1 MTSPSGYEPAP
12 EPVPDAAAVPET
24 VRVPVTAAAPTTGRT
39 PSAGPGPDGVALA
52 VHGVQHAYGATVAL
66 RGVDLQVAQ
75 GEVLAVTGPSGCG
88 KSTLLH
94 VAAGLIVPQSGR
106 VELLG
111 RDLERAGEDE
121 RAALRRREVGIVL
134 QFGQLVPELTA
145 LDNVALPLLLD
156 RRDPVGARAL
166 AAEWLD
172 RCGAGD
178 VAGSLAA
185 TLSGGQSQRVA
196 VARSMITRPRV
207 VFADEPT
214 GSLDTLGG
222 RQLLALL
229 LDRARD
235 AGASVVLVT
244 HDNTV
249 AARADREV
257 RMSDG
262 VLVSG
267 ARLS

>member
-1 MTSPSGYEPAP
+1 MNTRPLPLDPSL
-12 EPVPDAAAVPET
+12 PD
-24 VRVPVTAAAPTTGRT
+24 PTG
-39 PSAGPGPDGVALA
+39 SALA
-52 VHGVQHAYGATVAL
+52 VRGVQHAYGRTVAL
-66 RGVDLQVAQ
+66 RGVDLDVDA
-75 GEVLAVTGPSGCG
+75 GEVLAITGQSGCG

-94 VAAGLIVPQSGR
+94 VASGLTVPRAGTVD
-106 VELLG
+106 LLG
-111 RDLERAGEDE
+111 RRLDRLDE
-121 RAALRRREVGIVL
+121 PARAALRRREIGIVL

-156 RRDPVGARAL
+156 RKDPKASRAT
-166 AAEWLD
+166 AAEWLE
-172 RCGAGD
+172 RCQVSD
-178 VAGSLAA
+178 VAGELAA

-196 VARSMITRPRV
+196 VARALITTPRI

-214 GSLDTLGG
+214 GSLDSLGG

-229 LDRARD
+229 MDESRA
-235 AGASVVLVT
+235 AGAAVVLVT

-262 VLVSG
+262 AIVST
-267 ARLS
+267 ASLS